1 MPIYKIK
8 LRKAFYII
16 KVKEKGRKKQQ
27 MNAIFYIMIFI
38 MGITFGSFYTLAV
51 YRIPKGEDIT
61 HTHSYCPKCNHKLNF
76 FDLIPI
82 FSYIFLG
89 GKCRYCK
96 QKIRPRYLI
105 LETISG
111 LFFVLVAYLMGLNIY
126 DLQTIKI
133 IEYIF
138 FVLYFTF
145 IILMAGIDKESRTIN
160 KPILMYGVIIS
171 IMYIVY
177 LYIIEKTSIY
187 RYVIYIVLFIIL
199 LLLDTLTLK
208 KHAKNNYTYSILMII
223 IIMTIFTGEYSTIGS
238 IITTLI
244 AISIT
249 LLIKKV
255 QKNKNKRINEQY
267 NSNIKIG
274 LYLSI
279 FNIIYFIIVL
289 SLCKFI
295 Q

>member
-1 MPIYKIK
+1 M
-8 LRKAFYII
+8 
-16 KVKEKGRKKQQ
+16 E
-27 MNAIFYIMIFI
+27 AIFYIIIFI

-61 HTHSYCPKCNHKLNF
+61 HTHSYCPNCNHKLNF
-76 FDLIPI
+76 WDLIPI

-111 LFFVLVAYLMGLNIY
+111 LFFVIIAYLMGLSIY
-126 DLQTIKI
+126 NLEKLKI

-160 KPILMYGVIIS
+160 KPVLMYGVIIS
-171 IMYIVY
+171 IMYIIY

-187 RYVIYIVLFIIL
+187 RYVIYLVLFIIL
-199 LLLDTLTLK
+199 LLLDTITLK
-208 KHAKNNYTYSILMII
+208 KHAKNNYTYSILITI
-223 IIMTIFTGEYSTIGS
+223 IIMAIFTGEYVTISS
-238 IITTLI
+238 IITTLL
-244 AISIT
+244 ATSIT
-249 LLIKKV
+249 LLVKKL
-255 QKNKNKRINEQY
+255 KNKRTTQQY
-267 NSNIKIG
+267 NEKVKIG

-279 FNIIYFIIVL
+279 FNIIYFMAVL
-289 SLCKFI
+289 SFYRFI
-295 Q
+295 

>member
-1 MPIYKIK
+1 MHILMYMPIIK
-8 LRKAFYII
+8 YQKA
-16 KVKEKGRKKQQ
+16 KWREKQ
-27 MNAIFYIMIFI
+27 MEAIFYIIIFI

-61 HTHSYCPKCNHKLNF
+61 HTHSYCPNCNHKLNF
-76 FDLIPI
+76 WDLIPI

-111 LFFVLVAYLMGLNIY
+111 LFFVIIAYLMGLSIY
-126 DLQTIKI
+126 NLEKLKI

-160 KPILMYGVIIS
+160 KPVLMYGVIIS
-171 IMYIVY
+171 IMYIIY

-187 RYVIYIVLFIIL
+187 RYVIYLILFIIL
-199 LLLDTLTLK
+199 LLLDTITLK
-208 KHAKNNYTYSILMII
+208 KHAKNNYTYSILITI
-223 IIMTIFTGEYSTIGS
+223 IIMAIFTGEYVTISS
-238 IITTLI
+238 IITTLL
-244 AISIT
+244 ATSIT
-249 LLIKKV
+249 LLVKKL
-255 QKNKNKRINEQY
+255 KNKRTTQQY
-267 NSNIKIG
+267 NEKVKIG

-279 FNIIYFIIVL
+279 FDIIYFMAVL
-289 SLCKFI
+289 SFHRFI
-295 Q
+295 

>member
-1 MPIYKIK
+1 
-8 LRKAFYII
+8 
-16 KVKEKGRKKQQ
+16 
-27 MNAIFYIMIFI
+27 MNIFLYAIIFI
-38 MGITFGSFYTLAV
+38 CGTMFGSFYTLAV
-51 YRIPKGEDIT
+51 YRIPKNIDIVKK
-61 HTHSYCPKCNHKLNF
+61 HSYCPNCSHKLGV

-82 FSYIFLG
+82 LSYIFLG

-111 LFFVLVAYLMGLNIY
+111 LFFVIIAYLMGLSIY
-126 DLQTIKI
+126 NLEKLKI

-171 IMYIVY
+171 IMYIIY

-187 RYVIYIVLFIIL
+187 RYVIYLVLFIIL
-199 LLLDTLTLK
+199 LLLDTITLK
-208 KHAKNNYTYSILMII
+208 KHAKNNYTYSILITI
-223 IIMTIFTGEYSTIGS
+223 IIMAIFTGEYVTISS
-238 IITTLI
+238 IITTLL
-244 AISIT
+244 ATSIT
-249 LLIKKV
+249 LLVKKL
-255 QKNKNKRINEQY
+255 KNKRTTQQY
-267 NSNIKIG
+267 NEKVKIG

-279 FNIIYFIIVL
+279 FDIIYFMAVL
-289 SLCKFI
+289 SFYRFI
-295 Q
+295 